1 MKRCIALVAKL
12 NGLGGE
18 SQKRTKKSYFRYLVL
33 AISLCGVFYSLFFII
48 FQKTSLSIAY
58 ENHLVRY
65 QDLQGFFASAI
76 AKEKKSGTLI
86 EEIICSETSP
96 SMSVSDPA
104 LESYKTETLCRTT
117 YAKLPE
123 EPELKEVPET
133 TELEKELENTLKGT
147 PMETMVDSI
156 SQQDK
161 TVAAFLVGIAF
172 KESKFGVYSP
182 KKNGHECYN
191 YWGFKGKTNT
201 TTGGY
206 SCFSSP
212 EEAVEIVG
220 QRLQKLVQ
228 KNNLNTPSK
237 MTVWKCGRSCAG
249 HSPES
254 VRKWVSDVSI
264 HFNSI
269 NKS

>member
-1 MKRCIALVAKL
+1 MKRCIALVVKL
-12 NGLGGE
+12 NGLGGK
-18 SQKRTKKSYFRYLVL
+18 SQKRTKKSYFRHLAL
-33 AISLCGVFYSLFFII
+33 AILLCGVFYSLFFII
-48 FQKTSLSIAY
+48 FQKTSLSIVY
-58 ENHLVRY
+58 ENYLVKY
-65 QDLQGFFASAI
+65 QDLQGFFTSAI
-76 AKEKKSGTLI
+76 AKEKRSGVSVK
-86 EEIICSETSP
+86 EIVCSEAPLSI
-96 SMSVSDPA
+96 SVSNPA
-104 LESYKTETLCRTT
+104 LESYKTETLCCTT
-117 YAKLPE
+117 YTKLPE
-123 EPELKEVPET
+123 KPELKEKPGI
-133 TELEKELENTLKGT
+133 TELEKELEDALKGT
-147 PMETMVDSI
+147 PMETMVDTI
-156 SQQDK
+156 SKQDK
-161 TVAAFLVGIAF
+161 TIAAFLVGIAF

-182 KKNGHECYN
+182 KKNGRECYN
-191 YWGFKGKTNT
+191 YWGFKGKTNI

>member
-1 MKRCIALVAKL
+1 MKRCVALVAKL
-12 NGLGGE
+12 NGSGGK
-18 SQKRTKKSYFRYLVL
+18 SQKHTKGSYFRYLAL
-33 AISLCGVFYSLFFII
+33 ATLLCGVFYSLFFII

-58 ENHLVRY
+58 ENHLVKY
-65 QDLQGFFASAI
+65 QDLRGFFASAI
-76 AKEKKSGTLI
+76 AKEKKSEASV
-86 EEIICSETSP
+86 EEIICGETP
-96 SMSVSDPA
+96 LLISVSNPA
-104 LESYKTETLCRTT
+104 LESYKIETLCRTT
-117 YAKLPE
+117 YKKLPE
-123 EPELKEVPET
+123 KPELEEKPEIT
-133 TELEKELENTLKGT
+133 KLEKELENILKGT
-147 PMETMVDSI
+147 PMEAMVDTI
-156 SQQDK
+156 SRQDK

-172 KESKFGVYSP
+172 KESKFGIYSP
-182 KKNGHECYN
+182 KKNGSECYN
-191 YWGFKGKTNT
+191 YWGFKGRTNT
-201 TTGGY
+201 TAGGY

-264 HFNSI
+264 HFNPI
-269 NKS
+269 NRS